1 MQSYWLAL
9 GILSVWRV
17 THLMNAE
24 DGPWDFVVLL
34 RRRSGTGFWASLLD
48 CFYCLS
54 LWIAAP
60 LAYFI
65 GSRWFERLLL
75 WLALSAGAILLERVV
90 PERPVASPFYSEDQE
105 DTNVLRQEPTA
116 TAGDGRH
123 KHGDPERE
131 PSGSAR
137 QQDDAGSTRSRDGAG
152 GHTSSGESLHNNA
165 SSPAKRA

>member
-17 THLMNAE
+17 THLLNAE
-24 DGPWDFVVLL
+24 DGPWDFVVRL

-90 PERPVASPFYSEDQE
+90 PERPVVSPFYSEDQE

-123 KHGDPERE
+123 KHDDPERE

-137 QQDDAGSTRSRDGAG
+137 QQDDAGSTRSRDGVG
-152 GHTSSGESLHNNA
+152 GHTSSGESLRNNA
-165 SSPAKRA
+165 SSPVKRA

>member
-17 THLMNAE
+17 THLLNAE
-24 DGPWDFVVLL
+24 DGPWDFVVRL

-123 KHGDPERE
+123 KHDDPERE
-131 PSGSAR
+131 PPGSAR

-165 SSPAKRA
+165 NSPAKRA